1 MNAFLTMDRLTRI
14 LPRRFQLN
22 ATVLQWLAVNG
33 YTSPDKIVEREN
45 WTRKKREK
53 LANRIV
59 DGMLESGEM
68 RSLYKQFKQ
77 NLDAARAAKDERLE
91 R

>member
-1 MNAFLTMDRLTRI
+1 MDQLTRI
-14 LPRRFQLN
+14 PHRRFQLN
-22 ATVLQWLAVNG
+22 TTVLQWLNVNG
-33 YTSPDKIVEREN
+33 YTSPEKVVEREN
-45 WTRKKREK
+45 WSRKKREK
-53 LANRIV
+53 LANKMV

-77 NLDAARAAKDERLE
+77 NLDAARAAKDERIE